1 MVLKRFVGR
10 YKALIMGPFRE
21 ILLRVSRDTYSL
33 NLYYEM
39 EILCSIDIS
48 VAEMQEWIDFWN
60 LCPLD
65 STP

>member
-1 MVLKRFVGR
+1 MVLRGIGGQS
-10 YKALIMGPFRE
+10 KA
-21 ILLRVSRDTYSL
+21 L